1 MSGAGRCAIA
11 VMAKA
16 PRAGAV
22 KTRLSPPLQPDEAR
36 QVSAAFLR
44 DITEN
49 IRLAAR
55 DAPVRGLIAYAP
67 AGFEALFDG
76 HLAEGTGLILA
87 DGTIGPVQGVAGFGL
102 CLLHAVRTML
112 EQGFAAACVLNSD
125 SPTLP
130 TPILCDLAHHLL
142 RPGDRAVLGPA
153 EDGGYYVLGM
163 KQAHAHLFADIAWS
177 TDQVAAQTRQRAAEL
192 GLELIDLPTWFD
204 VDDRAAL
211 RRLLDQ
217 NSGGPDEVLP
227 YAAPVTRRLLADL
240 DVAARLR
247 TA

>member
-1 MSGAGRCAIA
+1 
-11 VMAKA
+11 MAKA

-22 KTRLSPPLQPDEAR
+22 KTRLSPPLLPDEAR

-55 DAPVRGLIAYAP
+55 DAPIQGLVAYAP
-67 AGFEALFDG
+67 AGLESLFDG

-87 DGTIGPVQGVAGFGL
+87 DGATDPAPGVAGFGL
-102 CLLHAVRTML
+102 CLLHAVRGML
-112 EQGFAAACVLNSD
+112 DAGFGAACVLNSD

-130 TPILCDLAHHLL
+130 TQVLRDMAAHLL

-153 EDGGYYVLGM
+153 EDGGYYVLGL
-163 KQAHAHLFADIAWS
+163 KRAHAHLFADIAWS
-177 TDQVAAQTRQRAAEL
+177 TDQVAVQTRQRAAEL
-192 GLELIDLPTWFD
+192 GLELVELPTWFD

-211 RRLLDQ
+211 HRLLGQDGR
-217 NSGGPDEVLP
+217 NGKVP
-227 YAAPVTRRLLADL
+227 YPAPVTTRLLTEL
-240 DVAARLR
+240 GVAARLQG
-247 TA
+247 A

>member
-1 MSGAGRCAIA
+1 MTEADNCAIA

-22 KTRLSPPLQPDEAR
+22 KTRLSPPLLPDEAR

-44 DITEN
+44 DISEN

-55 DAPVRGLIAYAP
+55 DAPIHGLIAYAP
-67 AGFEALFDG
+67 AGLEHLFDG

-87 DGTIGPVQGVAGFGL
+87 DGATNPAPGVTGFGL

-112 EQGFAAACVLNSD
+112 DQGFGAACVLNSD

-130 TPILCDLAHHLL
+130 TQVLRDMAAHLL
-142 RPGDRAVLGPA
+142 RPGDRAVLGAA
-153 EDGGYYVLGM
+153 EDGGYYVLGV
-163 KQAHAHLFADIAWS
+163 KRAHAHLFADIAWS

-192 GLELIDLPTWFD
+192 GLDLIELPTWFD

-211 RRLLDQ
+211 RRLLEHDGG
-217 NSGGPDEVLP
+217 SGAGPIP
-227 YAAPVTRRLLADL
+227 YPAPVTTRLLNEL
-240 DVAARLR
+240 GVAARLR
-247 TA
+247 AG